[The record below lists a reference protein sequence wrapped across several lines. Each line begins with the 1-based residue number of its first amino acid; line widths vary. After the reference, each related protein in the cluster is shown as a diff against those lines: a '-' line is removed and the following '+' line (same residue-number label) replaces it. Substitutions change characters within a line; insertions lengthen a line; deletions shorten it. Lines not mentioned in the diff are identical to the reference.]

1 MYLGNM
7 SDTSRRWFQ
16 NIFEFFTSKAF
27 LDDYSGPLIAFG
39 RSLPQAR
46 PSSRVW
52 TVKYLEC
59 ETEVL
64 RVVQRRMKTS
74 PGWSGNRG
82 FPTKSVIA
90 EKVVPTKCWG
100 MERKKERKR
109 ERERWRERERKRE
122 RENERTRERENEK
135 TRERENERTRER
147 EKERKRGR
155 EEERKRGREKERK
168 REREKERKRER
179 EKAEKD
185 RERQRKRE
193 REKQR
198 KV

>member
-16 NIFEFFTSKAF
+16 NIFEFFNSKAF
-27 LDDYSGPLIAFG
+27 LDDYSDYSGPLIAFG

-64 RVVQRRMKTS
+64 RVVQPRMKTS

-90 EKVVPTKCWG
+90 
-100 MERKKERKR
+100 
-109 ERERWRERERKRE
+109 
-122 RENERTRERENEK
+122 
-135 TRERENERTRER
+135 
-147 EKERKRGR
+147 
-155 EEERKRGREKERK
+155 
-168 REREKERKRER
+168 
-179 EKAEKD
+179 
-185 RERQRKRE
+185 
-193 REKQR
+193 
-198 KV
+198 